1 MFVWMHVCMHGFIYL
16 VLNGTELTFKVLTY
30 FLSFY
35 LSIVDVSRFTTTLYM
50 YIYAFFSM
58 FFSIIDYC
66 RILNMA
72 PYAIQQVFAV
82 CFYFVYLNSKLQIY
96 LPTSFPL

>member
-1 MFVWMHVCMHGFIYL
+1 MDVCVFVWMYVCMHGFIYL
-16 VLNGTELTFKVLTY
+16 VLNGTELMFKVLTY

-35 LSIVDVSRFTTTLYM
+35 LSIVDLYCFRFITTLYM

-72 PYAIQQVFAV
+72 PYAIQ
-82 CFYFVYLNSKLQIY
+82 
-96 LPTSFPL
+96 